1 MKKQDYYLVF
11 ITDMFGS
18 DMGFLRS
25 VPGNSESVRISS
37 FPDGLVRGE
46 EMEDEGD
53 GRSVG
58 DEI

>member
-18 DMGFLRS
+18 DMGFFRS
-25 VPGNSESVRISS
+25 VPGNSDSVRIWS

-46 EMEDEGD
+46 EAEDEGD